1 MDLLNQLVTDIQN
14 HLVVEIIQERPDH
27 TFVRV
32 TNPKIGS
39 GGIYYRDLRIRQ
51 GNRSMRLGQT
61 LGVGSSLEKD
71 IDLKHGPVIIDARA
85 DSIFIQTESEE
96 K

>member
-1 MDLLNQLVTDIQN
+1 MDLLNQLVTEVQN
-14 HLVVEIIQERPDH
+14 HLQVEVIQEREDH

-51 GNRSMRLGQT
+51 GNRSTRLGES
-61 LGVGSSLEKD
+61 LGIGNSLEKD
-71 IDLKHGPVIIDARA
+71 IDPRHGPVIIDARA
-85 DSIFIQTESEE
+85 DSIFIETDSEE
-96 K
+96 R